1 MWTFHNVTRRVV
13 SDLKKNV
20 NYWTKWGGNQSLF
33 TFWRGGGVRRLYL
46 LVVRCLSRVV
56 MLQIT
61 ALPPAIANLL
71 NRLLVKPPGG
81 IFSLNKPLCVILHLQ
96 ILAYGYECVC
106 LTQSHAVR
114 LTLLRPFIGDRKV
127 FAYTSNGHFLS
138 TCELVLCC
146 TAIKHCPA
154 WAEMNVAIYYWSFH
168 IKLCCTGINT
178 GRSLTGLKVRN
189 CKL

>member
-1 MWTFHNVTRRVV
+1 
-13 SDLKKNV
+13 
-20 NYWTKWGGNQSLF
+20 
-33 TFWRGGGVRRLYL
+33 
-46 LVVRCLSRVV
+46 

-61 ALPPAIANLL
+61 ALPPAIVNLL

-127 FAYTSNGHFLS
+127 YAYTSNGHFLS

-189 CKL
+189 CKFQHFTTWWIGGVILFPSFPNVDFYLYRFSILSVSTVHKQQI